1 MPSSKKFDLTYV
13 TIDSISEGVGSSQ
26 ILPLMRRLAD
36 AGLAINLISF
46 EKHSPSNIVVSE
58 LEKSKVVWTKH
69 AFEKSGYLGGLSRLL
84 EIRSAITETEIV
96 HARSDLPAVAAVLA
110 HKAPILWDI
119 RSLWADQRAFM
130 EANPFKKRAI
140 GSLRILENIASVG
153 ATAISTL
160 TESVVPVLQT
170 RHKHLP
176 KLQIVVP
183 TSVDLERFNF
193 VSKLPHTNRA
203 LYSGTYNNYYDL
215 SLSKRFIEQMSK
227 LGPLEVKWARPKESE
242 RVSLNAGEIGSFV
255 ANQIEM
261 AAIIPNYSFGISIC
275 KLDAGPSLKAAMP
288 TKAAEFLA
296 CGRPMVVNAGL
307 GDLDRYIQEF
317 DAGVVLDGT
326 DEDLETKAQHLN
338 ELLADPGTPTRC
350 RALAEKYFDFE
361 VGVKKY
367 LDTYTLMLTNPH

>member
-1 MPSSKKFDLTYV
+1 MFSSKKFDLTYV

-46 EKHSPSNIVVSE
+46 EKHPPSNVVISD
-58 LEKSKVVWTKH
+58 LERSKVVWTRR
-69 AFEKSGYLGGLSRLL
+69 AFEKRGYLGGVSRLL
-84 EIRSAITETEIV
+84 EMRSAITQTKIV
-96 HARSDLPAVAAVLA
+96 HARSDLPAVAAVLS
-110 HKAPILWDI
+110 HEAPILWDI

-130 EANPFKKRAI
+130 ETNPLKKQAI
-140 GSLRILENIASVG
+140 GSLRILENAASVG

-160 TESVVPVLQT
+160 TESVVPILQA

-176 KLQIVVP
+176 KLRIVVP
-183 TSVDLERFNF
+183 TAVDLKRFSF
-193 VSKLPHTNRA
+193 VAKLPPTYRA

-215 SLSKRFIEQMSK
+215 ALSKRFIEQMSK
-227 LGPLEVKWARPKESE
+227 LGTLEVNWARPTESI
-242 RVSLNAGEIGSFV
+242 RTSLNAGEVNSFV
-255 ANQIEM
+255 VDQIEM
-261 AAIIPNYSFGISIC
+261 ANVIPSYSFGISIC
-275 KLDAGPSLKAAMP
+275 KLDAGPSLMAAMP

-326 DEDLETKAQHLN
+326 EEDLRIKAQKLSD
-338 ELLADPGTPTRC
+338 LLADPGTPLRC
-350 RALAEKYFDFE
+350 RALAEKYFDIE
-361 VGVKKY
+361 VGVKRY
-367 LDTYTLMLTNPH
+367 LDTYGLMLNKST